1 MVVKAQYGEDAMSSF
16 HAESSRAVL
25 TPVAA
30 KQLDVVSDCLVSDT
44 ENHHAYQSLQGSSAF
59 AFS

>member
-1 MVVKAQYGEDAMSSF
+1 MVVKAQYGEDAMSSS
-16 HAESSRAVL
+16 HAGSSRAVL
-25 TPVAA
+25 TPVAV
-30 KQLDVVSDCLVSDT
+30 KQLDVISDCPIPDT